1 MKIKIIMIIIIIII
15 KFTVVHASPPPRP
28 PRRLSLRRSFRKT
41 VYPLVFILDPRLYFA
56 KFDKKDIRIIHP
68 S

>member
-1 MKIKIIMIIIIIII
+1 M
-15 KFTVVHASPPPRP
+15 HPPPP
-28 PRRLSLRRSFRKT
+28 DPLEAYAFDARLGKRS
-41 VYPLVFILDPRLYFA
+41 VFILDPRLYFA